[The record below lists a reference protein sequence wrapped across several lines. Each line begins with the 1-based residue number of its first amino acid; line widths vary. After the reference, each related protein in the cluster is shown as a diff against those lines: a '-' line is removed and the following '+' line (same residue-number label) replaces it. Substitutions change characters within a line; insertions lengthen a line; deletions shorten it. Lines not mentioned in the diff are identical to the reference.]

1 MAVDCKLA
9 ESGKIGRVL
18 LIVSGTLLPPRPL
31 DFCPHR
37 PVPVGLV
44 RLDLFRC
51 DETGTDV

>member
-31 DFCPHR
+31 DFCPHL